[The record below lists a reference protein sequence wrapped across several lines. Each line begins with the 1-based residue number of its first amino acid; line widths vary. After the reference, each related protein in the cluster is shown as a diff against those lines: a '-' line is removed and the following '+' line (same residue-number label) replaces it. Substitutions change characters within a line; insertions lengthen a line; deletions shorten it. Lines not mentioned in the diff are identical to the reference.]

1 MRYQTALNAVY
12 ISGLFCSPSVNRT
25 HDKVINSHSLY
36 QLSYREINTIGVF
49 HPHQNIERKLG
60 YSDLET
66 LSTLLQELLLPLEK
80 LR

>member
-1 MRYQTALNAVY
+1 
-12 ISGLFCSPSVNRT
+12 
-25 HDKVINSHSLY
+25 
-36 QLSYREINTIGVF
+36 VF